1 MAADGT
7 IKISTELDSDKA
19 QSAMSKF
26 SGTAKTALK
35 GVTVAVGVAS
45 TALTAM
51 AGYAIKVGSDF
62 EQGMSNVAA
71 ISGATGEE
79 LDKLTEKA
87 KEMGAKTKFSAQESA
102 EAFEYMAMAGWKTED
117 MLNGIEG
124 IMNLAAAS
132 GESLATTSDIVT
144 DALTA
149 FGLTAADST
158 HFADVLAQASSNAN
172 TNVGMMGET
181 FKYVAPVAGS
191 LGFSV
196 EDCAVAIGLMANS
209 GIKASQAGTSL
220 RQIFTNLVKP
230 TDQMQTAMD
239 ELGISITDAGGNT
252 KSLDA
257 LMGDLRNS
265 FSGLTDSQKAQ
276 YAATIAG
283 QEGMSAL
290 LAIVNASET
299 DFNALKDSIYNADG
313 AAQEMAET
321 MQNNLKGAVEELGG
335 GLETFAIQVYE
346 KIQDPLRNAVEYA
359 SECVDRLSSAFEAG
373 GLNGVVSKAGDIF
386 DELTDRIADTS
397 EEANGIIKPLKNM
410 TGAMASIGKGAAPL
424 AVETIKLLARNMDK
438 LIPIASACFAAVK
451 VYGPAMKAAATAT
464 KANAAATAILNR
476 MEKANALQLVAT
488 NGGLTVRQILM
499 GVHNGQLTIGTAA
512 TALFTK
518 AQLALNTAIKANPI
532 GLAVAAIAA
541 LTAGTLAYI
550 ATAEDQIEKTYGL
563 TDAEK
568 KNLTALQEC
577 TDSLNMQREARE
589 ESIASIDQEYSGYE
603 NLLGELQSITDANG
617 NVKAGYEDRAKVIT
631 GLLSEALG
639 IEIELLDGQIQKYGE
654 VVKAI
659 EEVILKKEAEA
670 VLSSMQED
678 MANAYKNTEDAINK
692 YKDATSTASEKEK
705 EITKL
710 TKQREKAESDKA
722 EASKRSTEEALAY
735 DHVLNQL
742 DKKIEAS
749 TEAQEKSTAKAKE
762 AKKAM
767 EELSAEVD
775 NYKSL
780 QEAVASGDAAKIQD
794 ALNTLITSYKSYT
807 SEALSS
813 SEETRKSL
821 YEQAEGYVESLG
833 LIQDGT
839 LNLSDDFYKQTADA
853 ISKTIDNFNQLPGGI
868 AQGIQEIGPEAGAAM
883 LSAMAQA
890 NIDGVLS
897 DESKKGL
904 NSFIEGFSGL
914 EEETQETFA
923 QAWFGALKG
932 LEGYEDLKDPA
943 IDGVDAFLE
952 SLRNHLEVH
961 SPSRA
966 VAKIFEQVWPGAEEG
981 LENGK
986 DSLNEKGKG
995 VIQTFLE
1002 NLGGEEL
1009 GAKAQ
1014 EIGSKIMSFFGI
1026 GVLGQ
1031 QENSRLAG
1039 KSNADAANAGAGSV
1053 DPSPTGGLFGSLFG
1067 AGIGGMFG
1075 FLFGQGKGLSDNAE
1089 SGAGSVNPSPT
1100 GGKFGSQFASGV
1112 GSKSG
1117 EANSKGRELADNA
1130 ESGAGTADGYTPGSD
1145 FGAGFVQG
1153 IGAWLG
1159 KAASAAAELAISA
1172 YNALK
1177 HALDERS
1184 PSRKTKKSGKNF
1196 DLGLGIG
1203 IEKNKDYAISAA
1215 SDLAEGT
1222 LDALDMDAISAK
1234 LKDIDIPGTMAR
1246 INLAIDDQQARVS
1259 DKVVS
1264 AAEAKERSNTAE
1276 LISALSKSM
1285 EIDYKQ
1291 LGQEM
1296 SKRPIYLSAELDKRQ
1311 VIKLLALPMDQEQQR
1326 NSNFKKML
1334 NGGRP

>member
-26 SGTAKTALK
+26 SGTAKAALK

-132 GESLATTSDIVT
+132 GEDLATTSDIVT

-239 ELGISITDAGGNT
+239 KLGISITDSSGNM
-252 KSLDA
+252 KSLDT
-257 LMGDLRNS
+257 LMGDLRGS
-265 FSGLTDSQKAQ
+265 FSGLTEAEQAQ

-290 LAIVNASET
+290 LAVVNASET

-321 MQNNLKGAVEELGG
+321 MQDNLKGAVEELGG

-346 KIQDPLRNAVEYA
+346 KMQDPLRNAVEYA
-359 SECVDRLSSAFEAG
+359 SECVDRLSAAFESD
-373 GLNGVVSKAGDIF
+373 GLTGAVSKAGDIF
-386 DELTDRIADTS
+386 DELTDSIADTS
-397 EEANGIIKPLKNM
+397 EEANGIITPLKNM
-410 TGAMASIGKGAAPL
+410 AKSVSSIGKTVGPPAAKVISSLAKNMDILIPL
-424 AVETIKLLARNMDK
+424 AVSGYTAFKVLGTVTK
-438 LIPIASACFAAVK
+438 ASTT
-451 VYGPAMKAAATAT
+451 AMKANAAITAILTGETTAAATAT
-464 KANAAATAILNR
+464 
-476 MEKANALQLVAT
+476 
-488 NGGLTVRQILM
+488 G
-499 GVHNGQLTIGTAA
+499 
-512 TALFTK
+512 LFTK
-518 AQLALNTAIKANPI
+518 AQLALNTAVKANPI
-532 GLAVAAIAA
+532 GLAVTVIAA

-550 ATAEDQIEKTYGL
+550 ATAKDQIEKTYGL

-577 TDSLNMQREARE
+577 TDSLNTQREARE
-589 ESIASIDQEYSGYE
+589 ESVASIDREYSGYDA
-603 NLLGELQSITDANG
+603 LLGELQSITDENG
-617 NVKAGYEDRAKVIT
+617 NVKAGYEDRAAVIM
-631 GLLSEALG
+631 GILSEALG
-639 IEIELLDGQIQKYGE
+639 IEFELIDGQIQKYGE
-654 VVKAI
+654 LVQAI
-659 EEVILKKEAEA
+659 DEVILKKEAEA
-670 VLSSMQED
+670 LLSAQQEE
-678 MANAYKNTEDAINK
+678 MADAYDKTQEAIGKYKKVAKEAADNDK
-692 YKDATSTASEKEK
+692 EVAYLAEEKRKAYLDYKDALDSGSESVWGYEHAW
-705 EITKL
+705 E
-710 TKQREKAESDKA
+710 Q
-722 EASKRSTEEALAY
+722 
-735 DHVLNQL
+735 
-742 DKKIEAS
+742 
-749 TEAQEKSTAKAKE
+749 
-762 AKKAM
+762 AKKKLDTARDAQDKTNEKLKDAQTTM
-767 EELSAEVD
+767 KELKKDVD
-775 NYKSL
+775 NYEGLKSAVISGDVTKI
-780 QEAVASGDAAKIQD
+780 QEA
-794 ALNTLITSYKSYT
+794 LNNLVTSYNSYT
-807 SEALSS
+807 QESLST
-813 SEETRKSL
+813 SEETRKAL
-821 YEQAEGYVESLG
+821 YDQANGYVESLG
-833 LIQDGT
+833 LVQDGT
-839 LNLSDDFYKQTADA
+839 IEVSDKIYGQMSDA
-853 ISKTIDNFNQLPGGI
+853 AAKTIENFNQLPGGI
-868 AQGIQEIGPEAGAAM
+868 AQGIEDIGPEAGAAM
-883 LSAMAQA
+883 LSALAQA
-890 NIDGVLS
+890 DLDGKLS
-897 DESKKGL
+897 NEGKNAL
-904 NSFIEGFSGL
+904 NSLITAIEQSDDDVKTAMKNAVEPMITEL
-914 EEETQETFA
+914 EA
-923 QAWFGALKG
+923 SASK
-932 LEGYEDLKDPA
+932 LEGPARENAETLLNTLKDA
-943 IDGVDAFLE
+943 LGI
-952 SLRNHLEVH
+952 H
-961 SPSRA
+961 SPSREVKA
-966 VAKIFEQVWPGAEEG
+966 IFAQVWPGASEG
-981 LENGK
+981 LEVGK
-986 DSLNEKGKG
+986 EDLNTKGTS
-995 VIQTFLE
+995 VASSFLDTLRNSRLFE
-1002 NLGGEEL
+1002 
-1009 GAKAQ
+1009 GAR
-1014 EIGSKIMSFFGI
+1014 EIGSNIMSFFGI
-1026 GVLGQ
+1026 GVSGQ

-1039 KSNADAANAGAGSV
+1039 KSNADAANSGAGSV
-1053 DPSPTGGLFGSLFG
+1053 DPSPTGGIFSGLFGS
-1067 AGIGGMFG
+1067 GISSMLEY
-1075 FLFGQGKGLSDNAE
+1075 LFGQGKGLSDSAD
-1089 SGAGSVNPSPT
+1089 SGAGSVNPTGT
-1100 GGKFGSQFASGV
+1100 GGKFGSQYASGV
-1112 GSKSG
+1112 GSKTG
-1117 EANSKGRELADNA
+1117 EANLKGQALADNA

-1145 FGAGFVQG
+1145 FGSGFVSG

-1159 KAASAAAELAISA
+1159 KAASAAAELAMSA

-1177 HALDERS
+1177 AALLERS

-1196 DLGLGIG
+1196 DLGLGVG
-1203 IEKNKDYAISAA
+1203 IEENKDYAISAA
-1215 SDLAEGT
+1215 SDLAEST

-1246 INLAIDDQQARVS
+1246 FNLAIDDQQTRVS

-1276 LISALSKSM
+1276 LLSALSRSM

-1326 NSNFKKML
+1326 NNNFKKML